1 MTRHRPL
8 VSPLALAFPLVV
20 LVALAAPAMAGAQAL
35 GTTRVAAA
43 TATIHARC
51 DPASPSRAM
60 VRKGDAVTIESV
72 TDTWISV
79 RVEASGE
86 RGCMKR
92 SDLEPT
98 ASIEHA
104 ADARRAREIDYARG
118 GDGSGSPL
126 PSPTGRLLRVAVFG
140 TAGLFTAT
148 ANNSFEAVLDTDS
161 GTDVGVGAQIAW
173 QAGTLRGLF
182 IEVDASRF
190 EETGERAF
198 VHEGEVFPLGIP
210 LTIGLRPI
218 EVSAGYR
225 LNPVHR
231 TRTGVVASPIAWFAG
246 GGIGSVGYSET
257 DEDGEISNRFLA
269 YHAMGGVDVTVWQ
282 VLQIGAEARFRWVPD
297 GLGTGGISGEFN
309 ETDLGGSTFRV
320 RIGVGF

>member
-8 VSPLALAFPLVV
+8 VSRLAFARSVIV
-20 LVALAAPAMAGAQAL
+20 LVALAAPATAGTQAL

-104 ADARRAREIDYARG
+104 ADARHAREVADPRG
-118 GDGSGSPL
+118 LSGDPPL

-148 ANNSFEAVLDTDS
+148 ANNSFEAVLDTHS
-161 GTDVGVGAQIAW
+161 GTDFGVGAQVAW
-173 QAGTLRGLF
+173 QAGALRSLF
-182 IEVDASRF
+182 VEVDASRF

-198 VHEGEVFPLGIP
+198 VHEGGVFPLGIP

-218 EVSAGYR
+218 ELSAGYR

-231 TRTGVVASPIAWFAG
+231 TRTGVVASPVAWFAG